1 MSLQLSPRFGIQGVI
16 MGTASY
22 CRVSTE
28 DQEREGSSLGSQL
41 EACLKLADER
51 GWTVPE
57 ENRFSEVYSGSTMD
71 RPQLDNL
78 RELARNRQI
87 DSLVIYSTDR
97 LSRDPVHLL
106 LLIEEFD
113 KAGVELVLVTEPL
126 DNSLEGQLLN
136 FVRGWAS
143 KVESE
148 KIKERTVRGRKSRA
162 RNGRIPSGSGA
173 HLFGYTYMPGKGVG
187 EDIRYIKEEEAK
199 VVQDIFRWL
208 VEERLSLDGI
218 TYRLRDMGI
227 SSPSGK
233 GIWQRQTVYKMLK
246 NPAYCGKTYAFTQT
260 RQKLEK
266 GPKSADKS
274 PKTRTITKPREEWIE
289 IPGATPAIISE
300 DIFEVAQEQLR
311 LNKQLSNGNT
321 AVTEYLLKGHLFCAK
336 CGRPFWGSPGNK
348 VYKGKQ
354 YRYPY
359 YQCSGKLKRVTHH
372 DRCGNRRHAA
382 RRLEELVIAEVE
394 KVLTNPEIVL
404 SQMEQMGIEDLIA
417 CIQRDM
423 DRVTIQIDH
432 YQKQKERAW
441 SAFLYSGDEDTFKR
455 MIADVEAKLQAF
467 ELEKADIE
475 SRMQSYNEFEAR
487 AEDLKEACK
496 RVSANLGKLTT
507 GEKQLALDALGIKV
521 LVDGDDIRI
530 QGTLPLD
537 LVPPMS
543 TLSEWRCQG
552 RDQLPSSS
560 A

>member
-1 MSLQLSPRFGIQGVI
+1 MRPA
-16 MGTASY
+16 TY

-28 DQEREGSSLGSQL
+28 DQEREGSSLDSQL

-57 ENRFSEVYSGSTMD
+57 EKRFREVYSGLTTD
-71 RPQLDNL
+71 RPQLGEL
-78 RELARNRQI
+78 RELIRDRQI
-87 DSLVIYSTDR
+87 DSLVVYSTDR

-113 KAGVELVLVTEPL
+113 KAGVELIFVTEPL
-126 DNSLEGQLLN
+126 DNSMEGQLLN

-143 KVESE
+143 KVEAE

-162 RNGRIPSGSGA
+162 RSGRIPSGSGA
-173 HLFGYTYMPGKGVG
+173 HLYGYTYIPGRGVG
-187 EDIRYIKEEEAK
+187 EGIRYIKEEEAK
-199 VVQDIFRWL
+199 VVQEMFRWL

-227 SSPSGK
+227 ATPSGV
-233 GIWQRQTVYKMLK
+233 GIWQRQTVYKILK
-246 NPAYCGKTYAFTQT
+246 NPAYCGKTYTFTQT

-266 GPKSADKS
+266 GIRSNGKS
-274 PKTRTITKPREEWIE
+274 PKTRTITKPKEEWIE
-289 IPGATPAIISE
+289 IPGATPAIIPE
-300 DIFEVAQEQLR
+300 ELFEATQEQLR

-321 AVTEYLLKGHLFCAK
+321 AVTEYLLKGHLFCAQ

-372 DRCGNRRHAA
+372 DRCDNRRHSA
-382 RRLEELVIAEVE
+382 RRLEDLVMAEVE
-394 KVLTNPEIVL
+394 KVLSNPEVVL
-404 SQMEQMGIEDLIA
+404 SQMEQMGIEERTAVL
-417 CIQRDM
+417 QRDL
-423 DRVTIQIDH
+423 DRVSTQIDH

-441 SAFLYSGDEDTFKR
+441 SAFLYSGDEDTFQR
-455 MIADVEAKLQAF
+455 MIADVDAKLHGF
-467 ELEKADIE
+467 ERERADIDT
-475 SRMQSYNEFEAR
+475 RMQSYNELEAR
-487 AEDLKEACK
+487 AEDVKEACK
-496 RVSANLGKLTT
+496 RVSANLGSLTT
-507 GEKQLALDALGIKV
+507 GEKRLALDALGIRV
-521 LVDGDDIRI
+521 LVDGDHIRI

-537 LVPPMS
+537 LVSPMS
-543 TLSEWRCQG
+543 TPSEWHYPERV
-552 RDQLPSSS
+552 QLPHSS